1 MDNQEG
7 KKMKK
12 SNYVLSVLLVV
23 LLTAITGLSQ
33 VRPPARDLDVPYVP
47 TNQEVV
53 EAMLKLANVKKGDV
67 VYDLGCGD
75 GRIVITAARDYGAT
89 GVGVD
94 LDPQRIKEA
103 RENARTAGVTNKVKF
118 VEGDLFKTD
127 FSKATVLTLY
137 LFPEVNLKLR
147 PKILQMKPG
156 TRIVSH
162 AFDMGDWEPE
172 QTIRVGSSTIYFWTV
187 PERKAPAKK
196 TTSARKRA
204 AAKRS
209 R

>member
-1 MDNQEG
+1 
-7 KKMKK
+7 MKK
-12 SNYVLSVLLVV
+12 NSYLLGILLIVF
-23 LLTAITGLSQ
+23 LTAASGFSQ
-33 VRPPARDLDVPYVP
+33 VRPPSRPLDVPYVP
-47 TNQEVV
+47 TDQAVV
-53 EAMLKLANVKKGDV
+53 EAMLQLANVKKGDV

-75 GRIVITAARDYGAT
+75 GRIVITAAKEYGAT

-94 LDPQRIKEA
+94 LDPQRIREA
-103 RENARTAGVTNKVKF
+103 NENARAAGVTDKVRF
-118 VEGDLFKTD
+118 IEGDLFKTD

-172 QTIRVGSSTIYFWTV
+172 QTIRVGASTIYMWTV
-187 PERKAPAKK
+187 PKRPAAKK
-196 TTSARKRA
+196 KP
-204 AAKRS
+204 AAKR
-209 R
+209 RPAPRKGR

>member
-1 MDNQEG
+1 M
-7 KKMKK
+7 
-12 SNYVLSVLLVV
+12 
-23 LLTAITGLSQ
+23 
-33 VRPPARDLDVPYVP
+33 
-47 TNQEVV
+47 
-53 EAMLKLANVKKGDV
+53 

-103 RENARTAGVTNKVKF
+103 NENARAAGVTDKVKF
-118 VEGDLFKTD
+118 IQGDLFKTN
-127 FSKATVLTLY
+127 FSKATVVTLY
-137 LFPEVNLKLR
+137 LFPEVNMKLR

-172 QTIRVGSSTIYFWTV
+172 QTIRVVGSTIYYWTV
-187 PERKAPAKK
+187 PPRK
-196 TTSARKRA
+196 A
-204 AAKRS
+204 AAKKLLLREEG
-209 R
+209 RR